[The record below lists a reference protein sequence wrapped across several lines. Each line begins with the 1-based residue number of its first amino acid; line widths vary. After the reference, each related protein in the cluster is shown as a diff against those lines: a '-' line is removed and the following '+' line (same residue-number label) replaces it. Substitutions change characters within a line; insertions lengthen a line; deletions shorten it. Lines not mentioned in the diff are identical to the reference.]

1 MAISKIQGQ
10 ILSDNLTR
18 SGINL
23 AIETD
28 LLFFDVTNDRI
39 GINDGTPTDSLSV
52 TGTTALTGTLSVS
65 GNSTL
70 ATAKISDLTSG
81 RLVYV
86 GTAGE
91 LQDNS
96 NLTFDGTTLTI
107 DNVSA
112 ETGSSLTIGADNNLN
127 LTADADSNST
137 GLVNVT
143 GTRGLGL
150 PVGTTGQRPSSPT
163 TGTIRFNSFTRQT
176 EIYNG
181 IEWSEIGDN
190 LVDLSSVVLNGDGTT
205 TAFALP
211 KTATTNSVFVSSNG
225 VVQQPTVSY
234 SVSGTTLTFNEAPAV
249 GDIVDVRILSNIT
262 TVGGISNPTG
272 STYID
277 VTGASIRNVVEGTTL
292 IEMTSNEVV
301 NISNAH
307 SLQLPVYTTTEANTL
322 SNVTLGQMIYLTDND
337 GTNPRFGFYNGS
349 NWVSTPT
356 SNSSAGVNFGNWT
369 ITESANTLYFAIS
382 GVNKMKL
389 DSLGNLTCVGTLTA
403 SGTI

>member
-1 MAISKIQGQ
+1 MAISKIKGQ
-10 ILSDNLTR
+10 ILSDNLQR
-18 SGINL
+18 SGVNL

-39 GINDGTPTDSLSV
+39 GINDGTPSNTLSV

-112 ETGSSLTIGADNNLN
+112 ETGNSLTISADNNLN
-127 LTADADSNST
+127 LTADGNTNGT

-150 PVGTTGQRPSSPT
+150 PVGTTAQRPATVT
-163 TGTIRFNSFTRQT
+163 TGTLRFNSSTT
-176 EIYNG
+176 HVEVYNG
-181 IEWSEIGDN
+181 ASWEEVGDN
-190 LVDLSSVVLNGDGTT
+190 IVSIASQTINGDGTT
-205 TAFALP
+205 AVFTLTQSATA
-211 KTATTNSVFVSSNG
+211 NSIIVSING
-225 VVQQPTVSY
+225 VLQNPSNAYTVT
-234 SVSGTTLTFNEAPAV
+234 SGTTLTMAEAPAST
-249 GDIVDVRILSNIT
+249 DKLEIRFISNTT
-262 TVGGISNPTG
+262 TVRS
-272 STYID
+272 
-277 VTGASIRNVVEGTTL
+277 VTNVDGTTYVEANGTTITL
-292 IEMTSNEVV
+292 AVYGTSVAEISSNEIF

-307 SLQLPVYTTTEANTL
+307 SLQLPVYTVTQANALT
-322 SNVTLGQMIYLTDND
+322 NKTQGQVIYVSD
-337 GTNPRFGFYNGS
+337 GNTGTPSLAVYNGTD
-349 NWVSTPT
+349 WKVIALGSTI
-356 SNSSAGVNFGNWT
+356 SAV
-369 ITESANTLYFAIS
+369 
-382 GVNKMKL
+382 
-389 DSLGNLTCVGTLTA
+389 
-403 SGTI
+403 

>member
-1 MAISKIQGQ
+1 M
-10 ILSDNLTR
+10 
-18 SGINL
+18 
-23 AIETD
+23 
-28 LLFFDVTNDRI
+28 
-39 GINDGTPTDSLSV
+39 
-52 TGTTALTGTLSVS
+52 
-65 GNSTL
+65 
-70 ATAKISDLTSG
+70 
-81 RLVYV
+81 
-86 GTAGE
+86 
-91 LQDNS
+91 
-96 NLTFDGTTLTI
+96 
-107 DNVSA
+107 
-112 ETGSSLTIGADNNLN
+112 
-127 LTADADSNST
+127 
-137 GLVNVT
+137 VNVT